1 MMIKRY
7 LAAVAVTMSAL
18 LASLVPGM
26 AGPILDAVK
35 ARGQLVC
42 GVNVGFVG
50 FSIPDSRGVWRGLDA
65 DFCRGLSVVLFNDP
79 EKVKF
84 VPLTPSTRFT
94 AVTSGEVDVLFRNST
109 YTLLRDVTLGIR
121 AVMPYFYDGHTFM
134 VRKDSGVTKASGL
147 DGATICLLQGTTN
160 EQITADFFR
169 QQKLKFQP
177 VVFER
182 AEQVRAALKAGRC
195 DAYGSDSAD
204 LANNR
209 LSMDGPGDWT
219 ILNER
224 FSKEPYGP
232 FVRRGDEEWFDL
244 IRWYVNALFQ
254 AEESGVTAG
263 NVDQVKATTNN
274 PDLRRLLGVTPELG
288 KAMKLDA
295 AWVVHAV
302 KAVGNFGEMYER
314 NLGKGSSLG
323 LERGPSDLWTKG
335 GLIYPLPMR

>member
-1 MMIKRY
+1 MMRRN
-7 LAAVAVTMSAL
+7 LAVIAVMISAFL
-18 LASLVPGM
+18 VSFVPGY
-26 AGPILDAVK
+26 AGPIMDAVK
-35 ARGQLVC
+35 ARGQLIC
-42 GVNVGFVG
+42 GVNVGFAG
-50 FSIPDSRGVWRGLDA
+50 FSIPDSRGAWRGLDA
-65 DFCRGLSVVLFNDP
+65 DFCRGLAVALFNDP

-84 VPLTPSTRFT
+84 VPLTASTRFT

-109 YTLLRDVTLGIR
+109 QTLSRDVTLGIR
-121 AVMPYFYDGHTFM
+121 AVTPYFYDGHTFM
-134 VRKDSGVTKASGL
+134 VRKDSGISKATGL

-169 QQKLKFQP
+169 QQNLKFQP

-182 AEQVRAALKAGRC
+182 AEQVRAALKGGRC

-209 LSMDGPGDWT
+209 LAMEGSGDWV

-254 AEESGVTAG
+254 AEESGVTGA
-263 NVDQVKATTNN
+263 NVDEIKATTKN
-274 PDLRRLLGVTPELG
+274 PDLRRLLGVTPDLG
-288 KAMKLDA
+288 KAMKLDP
-295 AWVVHAV
+295 AWVVNIV
-302 KAVGNFGEMYER
+302 KMVGNFGEMYER
-314 NLGKGSSLG
+314 NLGKGSPLG
-323 LERGPSDLWTKG
+323 LDRGPSDLWTKG